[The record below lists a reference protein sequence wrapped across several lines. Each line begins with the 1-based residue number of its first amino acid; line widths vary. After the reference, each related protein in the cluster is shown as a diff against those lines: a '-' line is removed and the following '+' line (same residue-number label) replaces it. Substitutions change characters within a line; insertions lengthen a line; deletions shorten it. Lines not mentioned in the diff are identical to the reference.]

1 MGDMQTPEHT
11 DALRIE
17 LEQARLLRANVVRS
31 CLFVEAVIIYLTIM
45 IVAFGKT
52 EFAALWFC
60 VASVMVAV
68 TYGHARLNPR
78 GALTANNY
86 RRYLR
91 GHILVCSL
99 TGLIWAAFACLQVD
113 GNDLL
118 SLFVASNMVFAITV
132 GGMLPGSE
140 YRPGFIALASCTI
153 LPFAAYWIYALDGG
167 TQMAAIGI
175 ILYYLFGIMV
185 SGQTDRDTRDGIIAR
200 RNQALTDQLV
210 ERNKQIEKA
219 SEERTRF
226 LAATSHDLS
235 QPLHAQGFFIETLR
249 NELTNGRQKEL
260 LDQIDATRQG
270 LSDLLRGIVDITRI
284 DSGAV
289 VPDVQPVDVSA
300 ILSPL
305 LQQFETQAEI
315 EGLSFET
322 ETPQVFAK
330 TDPVLLSRIIAN
342 LLSNALRYTPPPGK
356 VTLRLETAENGPVI
370 EIADTGP
377 GIPEDL
383 QDSVFEEYVRLTP
396 TGQSAKPGLGLGLSI
411 VKRLASLLD
420 IELTLDSASDQGTRW
435 SLVLPEAHAAVVI
448 PDERPQKPVS
458 FNAAPFCV
466 VIDDMKPVRD
476 GMNAL
481 LTSWG
486 CRTYTAADG
495 PQAAKLL
502 SASTQSPDILLVD
515 RRLGAG
521 LDDGVEVIRQL
532 RDLAGRQTPAIL
544 MTGDIANIEEEVSGL
559 GIQVMLKPVAP
570 DDLRNM
576 LRKLLIS
583 SDKQFA

>member
-1 MGDMQTPEHT
+1 MQTPEQT

-17 LEQARLLRANVVRS
+17 FEQARLLRNNVVRS

-45 IVAFGKT
+45 IVAFGKP

-60 VASVMVAV
+60 ISSAMVGA
-68 TYGHARLNPR
+68 TYAHARLNPR
-78 GALTANNY
+78 GALTPTNY
-86 RRYLR
+86 KRYLR
-91 GHILVCSL
+91 GHIVVCCL
-99 TGLIWAAFACLQVD
+99 TGLIWAFFACLQVD

-140 YRPGFIALASCTI
+140 YRPGFIALSTCTI

-167 TQMAAIGI
+167 TQMAALGI

-219 SEERTRF
+219 SQERTRF

-249 NELTNGRQKEL
+249 NELTSERQKEL
-260 LDQIDATRQG
+260 LDQIDSTRQG

-289 VPDVQPVDVSA
+289 VPDVQTVDLVA
-300 ILSPL
+300 VMAPL
-305 LQQFETQAEI
+305 LQQISTQAEI

-322 ETPQVFAK
+322 KTESVFAR
-330 TDPVLLSRIIAN
+330 TDPVLLCRIISN
-342 LLSNALRYTPPPGK
+342 LLSNALRYTPAPGQ
-356 VTLRLETAENGPVI
+356 VTLRLETADGTPMI

-377 GIPEDL
+377 GIPEDQ
-383 QDSVFEEYVRLTP
+383 QDSVFEEYVRLNP
-396 TGQSAKPGLGLGLSI
+396 SGQTAHPGLGLGLSI
-411 VKRLASLLD
+411 VRRLTDLLA
-420 IELTLDSASDQGTRW
+420 IELTLDSASGQGTRW
-435 SLVLPEAHAAVVI
+435 SLALPAGHETAAITV
-448 PDERPQKPVS
+448 DGPQDTES
-458 FNAAPFCV
+458 FDAAPFCIIV
-466 VIDDMKPVRD
+466 DDMKPVRD

-495 PQAAKLL
+495 MQATRLL
-502 SASTQSPDILLVD
+502 SASAQAPDILLID
-515 RRLGAG
+515 RRLGPG

-544 MTGDIANIEEEVSGL
+544 MTGDIANIEEEVTGL

-570 DDLRNM
+570 DDLRNT
-576 LRKLLIS
+576 LHKLLANT
-583 SDKQFA
+583 DKQFA

>member
-1 MGDMQTPEHT
+1 MQTPEQI

-17 LEQARLLRANVVRS
+17 LEQARLLRDNVVRS

-45 IVAFGKT
+45 IVAFGKP

-60 VASVMVAV
+60 VSSAMVVV
-68 TYGHARLNPR
+68 TYAHAKLNPR
-78 GALTANNY
+78 GTLTPANY

-91 GHILVCSL
+91 GHIVICSL
-99 TGLIWAAFACLQVD
+99 TGLIWAFFACLQVD

-118 SLFVASNMVFAITV
+118 SLFVASNIVFAITV

-140 YRPGFIALASCTI
+140 YRPGFIALSSCTI
-153 LPFAAYWIYALDGG
+153 LPFAAYWLYALDGG

-200 RNQALTDQLV
+200 RNQTLTDQLV
-210 ERNKQIEKA
+210 ERNRQIEKA

-249 NELTNGRQKEL
+249 NELTNERQKEL
-260 LDQIDATRQG
+260 LDQIDSTRQG

-289 VPDVQPVDVSA
+289 VPDIQTVDLAVVLA
-300 ILSPL
+300 PL
-305 LQQFETQAEI
+305 LQQISTQAEI
-315 EGLSFET
+315 EGLTFEAT
-322 ETPQVFAK
+322 VDGVLAR
-330 TDPVLLSRIIAN
+330 TDPVLLSRIISN
-342 LLSNALRYTPPPGK
+342 LLSNALRYTPAPGQVK
-356 VTLRLETAENGPVI
+356 MRVETADHVPVI
-370 EIADTGP
+370 EIEDTGP
-377 GIPEDL
+377 GIPEDQ
-383 QDSVFEEYVRLTP
+383 QDSVFEEYVRLNHS
-396 TGQSAKPGLGLGLSI
+396 GQAATPGLGLGLSI
-411 VKRLASLLD
+411 VRRLASLLD
-420 IELTLDSASDQGTRW
+420 IELTMDSAPGQGTRW
-435 SLVLPEAHAAVVI
+435 SLALPVAHENAPVRLDRPGSSAAL
-448 PDERPQKPVS
+448 DG
-458 FNAAPFCV
+458 APFCIIV
-466 VIDDMKPVRD
+466 DDMKPVRD

-486 CRTYTAADG
+486 CRTYTAANG
-495 PQAAKLL
+495 RQATRLL
-502 SASTQSPDILLVD
+502 GASAQIPDILLID
-515 RRLGAG
+515 RRLGPG
-521 LDDGVEVIRQL
+521 TDDGVEVIRQL
-532 RDLAGRQTPAIL
+532 RGLSGQRIPAIL

-576 LRKLLIS
+576 VQKLLART
-583 SDKQFA
+583 DKQFA

>member
-1 MGDMQTPEHT
+1 MQIPEQT

-17 LEQARLLRANVVRS
+17 LEQARLLRDNVVRS

-45 IVAFGKT
+45 IVAFGKP

-60 VASVMVAV
+60 VSSAMVGV
-68 TYGHARLNPR
+68 TYLHAKLNPR
-78 GALTANNY
+78 GALTARNY
-86 RRYLR
+86 KRYLR
-91 GHILVCSL
+91 GHIVICSL
-99 TGLIWAAFACLQVD
+99 TGLIWAFFACLQVD

-118 SLFVASNMVFAITV
+118 SLFVASNIVFAITV

-140 YRPGFIALASCTI
+140 YRPGFIALSTCTI

-210 ERNKQIEKA
+210 ERNRQIEKA

-249 NELTNGRQKEL
+249 NELTSERQKEL
-260 LDQIDATRQG
+260 LDQIDSTRQG

-289 VPDVQPVDVSA
+289 VPDIQTVDLGVVVA
-300 ILSPL
+300 PL
-305 LQQFETQAEI
+305 LQQISTQAEI
-315 EGLSFET
+315 EGLTFET
-322 ETPQVFAK
+322 KIDGILAR
-330 TDPVLLSRIIAN
+330 TDPVLLCRIVSN
-342 LLSNALRYTPPPGK
+342 LLSNALRYTPAPGQVK
-356 VTLRLETAENGPVI
+356 LRVETADNVPVI
-370 EIADTGP
+370 EIEDTGP
-377 GIPEDL
+377 GIPEDQ
-383 QDSVFEEYVRLTP
+383 QDSIFEEYVRLNHP
-396 TGQSAKPGLGLGLSI
+396 GQSVTPGLGLGLSI
-411 VKRLASLLD
+411 VRRLASLLD
-420 IELTLDSASDQGTRW
+420 IELTMDSAPGQGTRW
-435 SLVLPEAHAAVVI
+435 SLAVPAAQESVAVRTDR
-448 PDERPQKPVS
+448 PDNIVS
-458 FNAAPFCV
+458 LDGAPFCIIV
-466 VIDDMKPVRD
+466 DDMKPVRD

-486 CRTYTAADG
+486 CRTYTAANG
-495 PQAAKLL
+495 RQATRLL
-502 SASTQSPDILLVD
+502 GASTQAPDILLID
-515 RRLGAG
+515 RRLGPGA
-521 LDDGVEVIRQL
+521 DDGVEVIRQL
-532 RDLAGRQTPAIL
+532 RDLAGQRTPAIL
-544 MTGDIANIEEEVSGL
+544 MTGDIANIEEEVTGL

-576 LRKLLIS
+576 VQKLLARTN
-583 SDKQFA
+583 KQFA

>member
-1 MGDMQTPEHT
+1 MQTPEHT

-60 VASVMVAV
+60 VASAMVAV

-78 GALTANNY
+78 GALTTNNY

-91 GHILVCSL
+91 GHIVVCSL

-210 ERNKQIEKA
+210 ERNRQIEKA

-289 VPDVQPVDVSA
+289 VPEVQPVDVSA

-305 LQQFETQAEI
+305 LQQFATQAEI

-342 LLSNALRYTPPPGK
+342 LLSNALRYTPAPGK

-370 EIADTGP
+370 DIADTGP

-420 IELTLDSASDQGTRW
+420 IELTLDSASGQGTRW
-435 SLVLPEAHAAVVI
+435 SLALPEAHAAAVI

-486 CRTYTAADG
+486 CRTYTAANG
-495 PQAAKLL
+495 LQAAKLL
-502 SASTQSPDILLVD
+502 SASAQSPDILLVD

-544 MTGDIANIEEEVSGL
+544 LTGDIANIEDEVSGL